1 MGSQTATGTGRRW
14 RQRGTDSDKAKRAA
28 EAIKGGELHVENL
41 HRVFE
46 ADKERVNAVDDVS
59 FTIHPGEFYTL
70 LGPSGCGKTTS
81 LRCVAGLEAP
91 TSGSILVDGKP
102 VFSQK
107 HRIALPPHERNIGM
121 VFQSY
126 AIWPHLSVY
135 SNVAFPLRFAK
146 EGRISNA
153 AAKERVEEAL
163 AVVRLEGY
171 GGRMATK
178 LSGGQQQRLA
188 LARALVSRPKL
199 LLLDEPLSNLDAGL
213 REHMRAEL
221 RNLQR
226 RTGVTTLYVTHD
238 QAEAFSLSSRIGV
251 MSGGKIIQEGTP
263 QAIYLRP
270 RTTFVASFV
279 GRTNMIPARA
289 VHAETPGSAMADV
302 ETELGHIRSNVSEID
317 DLSDV
322 EGVVIRPENLQLS
335 ESPLEATTGTV
346 LEATVTQATF
356 LGDCIEYELSV
367 GDFTLVSRAHPTMSL
382 KPGSRIYVRFPAD
395 TAVAVLRD
403 ATPAPQTSESGSGK

>member
-1 MGSQTATGTGRRW
+1 MGSRTSTGAGRRW
-14 RQRGTDSDKAKRAA
+14 PQRGADSDNAKRAA
-28 EAIKGGELHVENL
+28 DVINGGELRVDSL
-41 HRVFE
+41 HRVFD
-46 ADKERVNAVDDVS
+46 ADKETVKAVDDVN
-59 FTIHPGEFYTL
+59 FTITPGEFYTL
-70 LGPSGCGKTTS
+70 LGPSGCGKTTT
-81 LRCVAGLEAP
+81 LRCVAGLEVP
-91 TSGSILVDGKP
+91 SSGAIRVDGKP
-102 VFSQK
+102 VFSVEQ
-107 HRIALPPHERNIGM
+107 RINLPSHERNIGM

-126 AIWPHLSVY
+126 AIWPHMSVFN
-135 SNVAFPLRFAK
+135 NVAFPLRFAK
-146 EGRISNA
+146 DGHVSKA

-163 AVVRLEGY
+163 AVVRLDGY

-213 REHMRAEL
+213 REHMRSEL

-251 MSGGKIIQEGTP
+251 MSGGKIVQEGTP

-270 RTTFVASFV
+270 RTTFVAGFV
-279 GRTNMIPARA
+279 GRTNMIPARS
-289 VHAETPGSAMADV
+289 VLAETPGSAMADV
-302 ETELGHIRSNVSEID
+302 DTELGRIRSNVIGID
-317 DLSDV
+317 DLSQV

-335 ESPLEATTGTV
+335 DSPLEATTGTV
-346 LEATVTQATF
+346 LEGTVTQATF
-356 LGDCIEYELSV
+356 LGECIEYDVTV
-367 GDFTLVSRAHPTMSL
+367 GDFVLVSRQHPTVSL
-382 KPGSRIYVRFPAD
+382 KPGTSVYVRFPAD

-403 ATPAPQTSESGSGK
+403 PTSASLETASGA